1 MANYCKKLGKK
12 PLKLKLNS
20 STTCTCIVPH
30 EKPKAASWYFE
41 ESSEY
46 ALLYSHMIYKIL
58 KVLVLY
64 NATVQFITK
73 R

>member
-1 MANYCKKLGKK
+1 MANYCRKLGKK
-12 PLKLKLNS
+12 PLKLKWKS
-20 STTCTCIVPH
+20 STTCTCIVPN
-30 EKPKAASWYFE
+30 EKPKATTWNLE

-46 ALLYSHMIYKIL
+46 ALLYSHMIYMIL